1 LSYFT
6 CPSGHLFGR
15 TTGFARSLAAG
26 ARKHSFQQQEA
37 VMKKKTA
44 LFLSS
49 LLFLILS
56 VSTVH
61 AVTMS
66 IVTGSTKGTYYQFG
80 LNLAQLLQANGI
92 DLKVFPSNGSVE
104 NIYAVYKRPNT
115 QLGIVQ
121 ADVLAFVARVQ
132 TNPVLREIAKK
143 IRMVFPLYNEE
154 IHLLGRAD
162 LKNFED
168 LQGKRVAI
176 GKDGSGTY
184 LTARLLFELSG
195 IKPARMVTIGTDEA
209 LAQLKAGGID
219 AMFYVAGYPVK
230 LLSSEV
236 SAQDNLALLPI
247 VNGKITE
254 FYPRTTIPAGTYTWQ
269 KKEVP
274 TVAVKAVL
282 ITYNFRHYHCE
293 NVGRVGQLIYTNL
306 DWLRQNGHPKW
317 KAVDLNFKLKGWEQY
332 DCVKRKLATV
342 APPAKK
348 SPASL
353 NPVLNAIK
361 EVLKP

>member
-1 LSYFT
+1 VST
-6 CPSGHLFGR
+6 QPNP
-15 TTGFARSLAAG
+15 
-26 ARKHSFQQQEA
+26 QQEA
-37 VMKKKTA
+37 AMKKKTT
-44 LFLSS
+44 LFLFS
-49 LLFLILS
+49 LLFLALS
-56 VSTVH
+56 VNTIH
-61 AVTMS
+61 AASMS

-80 LNLAQLLQANGI
+80 LNLAKLVQSHGI
-92 DLKVFPSNGSVE
+92 TLHVFPSNGSVE

-121 ADVLAFVARVQ
+121 ADVLAFVSQVQ
-132 TNPVLREIAKK
+132 TNPVLKEIAKK

-162 LKNFED
+162 LKNFDD

-195 IKPARMVTIGTDEA
+195 ITPAKMVTIGTDEA
-209 LAQLKAGGID
+209 LTQLKSGEID

-230 LLSSEV
+230 LLATDVGS
-236 SAQDNLALLPI
+236 QDNLALLPI
-247 VNGKITE
+247 VNRKITE

-269 KKEVP
+269 KQEVP

-282 ITYNFRHYHCE
+282 ISYNFRHYHCE
-293 NVGRVGQLIYTNL
+293 NVGRVGQLLYSNL

-317 KAVDLNFKLKGWEQY
+317 KAVDLNYTLKGWKQY
-332 DCVKRKLATV
+332 DCVKRKLTMA
-342 APPAKK
+342 APAAKK
-348 SPASL
+348 PPVSV
-353 NPVLNAIK
+353 NPVLEAIK
-361 EVLKP
+361 EVLQQ